1 MQSFFVPH
9 VTRIWNNL
17 EFYLRL
23 TLEYVVSAKFS
34 NIWQKICLLILW
46 RLIILGL
53 ILWIHDKQGKPQNQ
67 KAYSDLF

>member
-23 TLEYVVSAKFS
+23 TLEYIVSAKSS
-34 NIWQKICLLILW
+34 NIRQKICLINLW
-46 RLIILGL
+46 RLIVLGL
-53 ILWIHDKQGKPQNQ
+53 ILWIHDK
-67 KAYSDLF
+67 